1 MFCGKCGF
9 KNDDDAEFCA
19 QCGEKIDIST
29 DIRATLINEN
39 DISSKNKK
47 VGKIVVFLMFVAVLI
62 IVTSIVRSNNYRSV
76 IKTYI
81 KASFEPD
88 TEKIVSLIPSGMID
102 YIIEDEDFSDKEE
115 FMEEFDNLFQNKV
128 KDINE
133 YFGDHWKYSYEI
145 LDTKTIKKDD
155 LDEIKKK
162 YEEINVKVTAAKK
175 VETKITVQAGDTR
188 INSTTAMIYLIEIDG
203 SWYLDLYSMNM
214 SM

>member
-1 MFCGKCGF
+1 MNMKP
-9 KNDDDAEFCA
+9 
-19 QCGEKIDIST
+19 
-29 DIRATLINEN
+29 IR
-39 DISSKNKK
+39 
-47 VGKIVVFLMFVAVLI
+47 
-62 IVTSIVRSNNYRSV
+62 
-76 IKTYI
+76 YI
-81 KASFEPD
+81 K
-88 TEKIVSLIPSGMID
+88 
-102 YIIEDEDFSDKEE
+102 
-115 FMEEFDNLFQNKV
+115 
-128 KDINE
+128 E

>member
-1 MFCGKCGF
+1 
-9 KNDDDAEFCA
+9 
-19 QCGEKIDIST
+19 
-29 DIRATLINEN
+29 
-39 DISSKNKK
+39 
-47 VGKIVVFLMFVAVLI
+47 MFVAVLI